1 MHSRSPDAAGA
12 SSFSPARVE
21 PTPAP
26 AAQANEA
33 GIEQVLP
40 NLWRITVPL
49 PFELRWAN
57 AYLLFGAGSWCLVD
71 AGLATPEAEAVM
83 LEALASL
90 GLTPA
95 DLSTIVV
102 THAHPDHIGLAG
114 RFQEASGAPVL
125 MFGLDAQIMRSI
137 WTERDM
143 RSAEMVSQF
152 YTSHG
157 MPAEDSN
164 LEKASMV
171 ATRRLITVPSQVTAL
186 EDGQEVLLVGERYQ
200 VIWTPGHSDGH
211 MCLWRASDGV
221 LLAGDH
227 ILPRITPN
235 IGLYPRSRPN
245 PLGDYLESLQ
255 RLRPLPA
262 RLVLPGHG
270 RPFADLSGRVD
281 ELLAHHEERSEIT
294 YQLVDQAQHEAG
306 DSAHTGDITPTD
318 DSTPAGVTAQIGVTA
333 HAVAIRLFEGRF
345 HSLQNR
351 RFALA
356 ETLAHLEYLRLQGRL
371 EWRQDQAGKIH
382 YFPAPAA

>member
-1 MHSRSPDAAGA
+1 MYSRSPDAAGA
-12 SSFSPARVE
+12 SSFSPASAK
-21 PTPAP
+21 TPPEP

-57 AYLLFGAGSWCLVD
+57 AYLLFGEGAWCLVD

-83 LEALASL
+83 LEGLTSL
-90 GLTPA
+90 GITPA

-114 RFQEASGAPVL
+114 RFQEASGAQVL

-143 RSAEMVSQF
+143 RSAELVSQF

-157 MPAEDSN
+157 MPPEESN
-164 LEKASMV
+164 LEKASMA
-171 ATRRLITVPSQVTAL
+171 ATRRLVTIPSQVTAL
-186 EDGQEVLLVGERYQ
+186 EDGQEVLLVGERYR

-235 IGLYPRSRPN
+235 IGLYPRARPN
-245 PLGDYLESLQ
+245 PLADYLESLH
-255 RLRPLPA
+255 RVRPLSA

-270 RPFADLSGRVD
+270 RPFADLAGRVD
-281 ELLAHHEERSEIT
+281 ELLAHHAERSEIT
-294 YQLVDQAQHEAG
+294 YQLVAQAQNQAG
-306 DSAHTGDITPTD
+306 ET
-318 DSTPAGVTAQIGVTA
+318 TPAGITIPAGATA
-333 HAVAIRLFEGRF
+333 HAVATWLFEGRF

-371 EWRQDQAGKIH
+371 DCRKDQEGKIH
-382 YFPAPAA
+382 YLPTPAA